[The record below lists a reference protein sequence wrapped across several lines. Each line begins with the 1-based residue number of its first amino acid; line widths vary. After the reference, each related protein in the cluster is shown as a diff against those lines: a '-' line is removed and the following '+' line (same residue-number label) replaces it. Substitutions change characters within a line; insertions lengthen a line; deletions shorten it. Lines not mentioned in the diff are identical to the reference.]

1 MSEEVRKGYDA
12 WAPGYDALDNP
23 LIAQATVV
31 LEDHAALFETA
42 RVLELGCGT
51 GRNLAF
57 ALLQGAREVVG
68 VDGSPGMLAVA
79 RQRLPHARF
88 REGPLTTPVGEG
100 FDVALICLVL
110 EHVEDVR
117 PVIRAA
123 ADALAPGGHLLI
135 MELHAALR
143 ALKVGA
149 NFRVGEVEYRLP
161 SFLHEGAELAEACR
175 AAGLHS
181 IEVRDHRP
189 DPRALARSP
198 KLAARYAG
206 QLILVEVVASK

>member
-1 MSEEVRKGYDA
+1 VSDEVRKGYDA

-31 LEDHAALFETA
+31 LEDHEALFDGA

-51 GRNLAF
+51 ARNLAF
-57 ALLQGAREVVG
+57 ALIAGAREVVG
-68 VDGSPGMLAVA
+68 VDGSPGMLEVA
-79 RQRLPHARF
+79 RKRLPRARF
-88 REGPLTTPVGEG
+88 VEGPLTTPVGST
-100 FDVALICLVL
+100 FDLALICLVL

-123 ADALAPGGHLLI
+123 AEALAPGGHLLM

-143 ALKVGA
+143 AQQVGA

-161 SFLHEGAELAEACR
+161 SFLHEGAELADACR
-175 AAGLHS
+175 AAGLREV
-181 IEVRDHRP
+181 EVRDHRP

>member
-1 MSEEVRKGYDA
+1 VSDEVRAGYDA
-12 WAPGYDALDNP
+12 WAPDYDALDNP
-23 LIAQATVV
+23 LIAQATAV

-57 ALLQGAREVVG
+57 ALLSGAREVVG

-79 RQRLPHARF
+79 KKRLPRARF
-88 REGPLTTPVGEG
+88 VEGPLTTPVGDG

-123 ADALAPGGHLLI
+123 ADALAPGGHLLM

-143 ALKVGA
+143 AKQVGA
-149 NFRVGEVEYRLP
+149 NFRVGDVEYRLP
-161 SFLHEGAELAEACR
+161 SFLHEGVELADACR
-175 AAGLHS
+175 AAGLREV
-181 IEVRDHRP
+181 EVRDHRP
-189 DPRALARSP
+189 DPRALSRSP

-206 QLILVEVVASK
+206 QLILVEVVATK